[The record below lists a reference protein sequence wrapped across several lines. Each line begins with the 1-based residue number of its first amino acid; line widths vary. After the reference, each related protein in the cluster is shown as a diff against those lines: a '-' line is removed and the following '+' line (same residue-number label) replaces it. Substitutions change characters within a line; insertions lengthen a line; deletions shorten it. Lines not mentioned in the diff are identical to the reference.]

1 MSAKAQM
8 QWTLTENES
17 STTLEAWIDHVICT
31 LSQEEIFTPFLR
43 PDATW
48 GKKTR
53 KSPFR
58 CFTGHD
64 AANRSTIHE
73 LMLQRI
79 AMCAPAV
86 FYHTIV
92 KNSTSL
98 DSIWQTMKLYYG
110 INDSTKPAVCLPVSI

>member
-17 STTLEAWIDHVICT
+17 NTTLEAWIDKLICI

-58 CFTGHD
+58 GFTGPD
-64 AANRSTIHE
+64 AANSSAILE
-73 LMLQRI
+73 LIYCVNCDLWSFL
-79 AMCAPAV
+79 A
-86 FYHTIV
+86 
-92 KNSTSL
+92 
-98 DSIWQTMKLYYG
+98 LY
-110 INDSTKPAVCLPVSI
+110 S

>member
-17 STTLEAWIDHVICT
+17 STTLEAWIEHVICT

-58 CFTGHD
+58 CFTGPD
-64 AANRSTIHE
+64 AANRSTILE

-86 FYHTIV
+86 FYHTNREEFHIPG
-92 KNSTSL
+92 L
-98 DSIWQTMKLYYG
+98 DLANHETLLWNKRQH
-110 INDSTKPAVCLPVSI
+110 